1 MKTIYSGAIC
11 AVLCLA
17 AATAQA
23 ADVTIT
29 INGQVVAKPCTISTT
44 TANVSLGTL
53 STSTLQSAGSVSDWK
68 AVALNLT
75 NCPVG
80 TSSVKATFTG
90 TSDSTGT
97 YFLNQGTAGKIAVQL
112 ADSSGNNVTNGGTLT
127 SAVSD
132 STLSTTFN
140 LEVRAIT
147 SSGSATQGSI
157 QSVVNVTY
165 TWQ

>member
-1 MKTIYSGAIC
+1 MKKIISGFALIFL
-11 AVLCLA
+11 ALCSA
-17 AATAQA
+17 RA

-29 INGQVVAKPCTISTT
+29 INGQVVAKPCTIATT
-44 TANVSLGTL
+44 NANVALGNLPTFSLIN
-53 STSTLQSAGSVSDWK
+53 AGSTSDWK
-68 AVALNLT
+68 TVTLNLT

-80 TSSVKATFTG
+80 TSNVKATFSG

-97 YFLNQGTAGKIAVQL
+97 YFSNQGTAGNIAVQL
-112 ADSSGNNVTNGGTLT
+112 ADSSGNNLTNGSSLT

-132 STLSTTFN
+132 STLATAFN

-147 SSGSATQGSI
+147 PAGKATQGTI
-157 QSVVNVTY
+157 QSVINVTY